1 MNKASSSLL
10 VLGFAALLVTTQ
22 SFAQRNQR
30 PRPVPVPQP
39 ETRPDQ
45 RIIQERV
52 AQHLRSYQRMRVVN
66 LLRLNHQEMNLEVRS
81 LSLMAETLINAPAD
95 LQVLHLGRPI
105 ATDKVRKNL
114 KEVKVILPPMVRI
127 SELELSAT
135 ADIYIDSA
143 TLEVERRGQH
153 RPFPEYDPQV
163 QPNQMITLQ
172 VNQHVRGRTELHLKQ
187 MVKQQLG
194 LSLAGAEIER
204 VIVQADPMGSRA
216 ASVQVE
222 LNNRLVGPLKFI
234 DRSVERMPLPIV
246 SSEEVRS
253 LQLIVNGDAYVQTVG
268 IRVGRVRPQ
277 GQEGPQFPGVQR
289 VIVNRQI
296 APRMDLELLS
306 VLGYDSR
313 MIRSITIEAQS
324 RSHLQTQIALMG
336 KQGFQGS
343 VIVGPRS
350 QRATLHLSRPMPA
363 WELKLEASSQVLI
376 EALEVEFVR

>member
-22 SFAQRNQR
+22 SFAQRNPR
-30 PRPVPVPQP
+30 RPVPVPLP
-39 ETRPDQ
+39 ESRPDQ

-52 AQHLRSYQRMRVVN
+52 AQHLRSYQRLRLAD
-66 LLRLNHQEMNLEVRS
+66 LLRLSQQEMQLEVKS
-81 LSLMAETLINAPAD
+81 LSLMAETLINAPGT
-95 LQVLHLGRPI
+95 LEILHLGRPI
-105 ATDKVRKNL
+105 ASDKVKKNL
-114 KEVKVILPPMVRI
+114 KEVKIILPPMVRI

-143 TLEVERRGQH
+143 TLEVERRGQQN
-153 RPFPEYDPQV
+153 PYPDYEQQV

-172 VNQHVRGRTELHLKQ
+172 VNQHVRGRTQLQLKQ

-194 LSLAGAEIER
+194 LSLVGAEIER
-204 VIVQADPMGSRA
+204 VIVQADPVGSRA

-234 DRSVERMPLPIV
+234 DRSVERMPLPIEL
-246 SSEEVRS
+246 SEEVRS
-253 LQLIVNGDAYVQTVG
+253 LQLVVNGDAYVQTIG

-277 GQEGPQFPGVQR
+277 GPQGPQYPGVQR

-324 RSHLQTQIALMG
+324 RTNLQAQIALMG
-336 KQGFQGS
+336 AQGFQGS

-350 QRATLHLSRPMPA
+350 QRATLHLSRPMAA